1 MITNMSSITLID
13 KAATPVSHVFSPA
26 SRVAE
31 NTARWQDR
39 EHNSGI
45 AAGFS
50 TYTLSVREPSAP
62 GGVYRVK
69 AALAVPKLDLT
80 VPAVPKVLGTARVNC
95 EFIFPDVLSDQDR
108 KDIVKMFWTSIEQGY
123 ATSLGDNIAGIA
135 LPY

>member
-1 MITNMSSITLID
+1 MITNMSTISLID
-13 KAATPVSHVFSPA
+13 KAATPVNHSFGPA

-50 TYTLSVREPSAP
+50 TYSLSLREPTAT

-69 AALAVPKLDLT
+69 ATLAIPKLDLT
-80 VPAVPKVLGTARVNC
+80 VPAVPKVLGVARVNC
-95 EFIFPDVLSDQDR
+95 EFIFPDVMSDQDR
-108 KDIVKMFWTSIEQGY
+108 KNITKMFHD
-123 ATSLGDNIAGIA
+123 SLTQDSASAVGDNIAGIT

>member
-1 MITNMSSITLID
+1 MITNMSSITLAD
-13 KAATPVSHVFSPA
+13 KAATPVNHSFGPA

-50 TYTLSVREPSAP
+50 TYSLSLREPTAA

-69 AALAVPKLDLT
+69 ATLAVPKLDLT
-80 VPAVPKVLGTARVNC
+80 VPAVPKVLGVARVNC
-95 EFIFPDVLSDQDR
+95 EFIFPDVMSDQDR
-108 KDIVKMFWTSIEQGY
+108 KDITQMFYNSLAQGS
-123 ATSLGDNIAGIA
+123 ATAVGDNIAGIT

>member
-1 MITNMSSITLID
+1 MITNMSSITLAD
-13 KAATPVSHVFSPA
+13 KAATPVNHSFGPA

-50 TYTLSVREPSAP
+50 TYSLSLREPTTA
-62 GGVYRVK
+62 GGVYRMK
-69 AALAVPKLDLT
+69 ATLAVPKLDLT
-80 VPAVPKVLGTARVNC
+80 VPAVPKVLGVARVNC
-95 EFIFPDVLSDQDR
+95 EFIFPDVMSDQDR
-108 KDIVKMFWTSIEQGY
+108 KDITQMFYNSLAQGSTT
-123 ATSLGDNIAGIA
+123 AVGDNIAGIS